1 MRQRTGP
8 LARREFRLYFAGNL
22 ASNVGT
28 WLSNVALSVYVR
40 DLTGSSYWVGLT
52 NSALFVP
59 VLLFAIPSG
68 ALADR
73 TNRMRL
79 LARSQ
84 ILACG
89 LASILTI
96 LVIVHSANR
105 YAVVGIAAGLG
116 VTIALA
122 IPAMQAMIPSL
133 VPFDELPEAIG
144 LNALTFNLARALGPV
159 LAAATITTIGVTW
172 AFGLNA
178 LSFVPLVVALMVIG
192 RPPFQ
197 REAEGPPG
205 PMLEGLRYAWN
216 HRRTRTM
223 LLAMIAVSVSLD
235 PITTVSPAL
244 ARSYGLATGSAGWIV
259 SAWGAGAVVGIT
271 LGRRFIVYVTRHGA
285 GWAGLLL
292 QAAGLAGIGAAPAI
306 AGAIPAALLTGF
318 GYITCAIAFVTTIQN
333 DVPERL
339 RGRVMALWTV
349 SFLGPRVVSAVIDGA
364 LADKY
369 GPHVATALFALPALA
384 AAVFVRNTEPPE
396 RVEPVTPAA

>member
-22 ASNVGT
+22 ASNIGT
-28 WLSNVALSVYVR
+28 WLSNVALAVYVR
-40 DLTGSSYWVGLT
+40 DLTKSSFWVGLT

-79 LARSQ
+79 LAWSQ
-84 ILACG
+84 AGACALAGLLTG
-89 LASILTI
+89 LAIG
-96 LVIVHSANR
+96 HSANR
-105 YAVVGIAAGLG
+105 YAVVLIAAGLG
-116 VTIALA
+116 LTVALA

-144 LNALTFNLARALGPV
+144 LNALTFNIARALGPV
-159 LAAATITTIGVTW
+159 LAAAVITTVGVNW

-178 LSFVPLVVALMVIG
+178 LSFAPLVVVLLVIG

-205 PMLEGLRYAWN
+205 AMMEGLRYAWN
-216 HRRTRTM
+216 HRRTRSM
-223 LLAMIAVSVSLD
+223 LIAMMAVSVSLD

-244 ARSYGLATGSAGWIV
+244 ARSYHLATGSAGWIV

-271 LGRRFIVYVTRHGA
+271 LGKRFIVYVTRHGA
-285 GWAGLLL
+285 GWLGLLIQGAGLIAL
-292 QAAGLAGIGAAPAI
+292 GAVPAI
-306 AGAIPAALLTGF
+306 GEAIPSALVVGF
-318 GYITCAIAFVTTIQN
+318 GYIICAIAFVTTIQN

-364 LADKY
+364 LADRY
-369 GPHVATALFALPALA
+369 GPNVTTALFALPALLA
-384 AAVFVRNTEPPE
+384 ALLVRNTEPPE
-396 RVEPVTPAA
+396 RLEPVAPTA